1 MNTLDELLKMIPEGL
16 AGTIMPGN
24 LISFLQKLPKGQP
37 IGASVSHQGQEW
49 MLSLNLRDL
58 KS

>member
-1 MNTLDELLKMIPEGL
+1 MTTLDELLKILPEGL
-16 AGTIMPGN
+16 SGTITPGN

-37 IGASVSHQGQEW
+37 IEAFVSHQGQEW
-49 MLSLNLRDL
+49 MLCLNLRDL